1 MTDFSETIRRMKAED
16 DLALANKALINDGVD
31 NVTVTSAATAAAITH
46 TENPGQYSKTWEGM
60 DRIDQVANALEGGYH
75 GLKKSIKASEAVDAF
90 ESADIGLSA
99 FSEDIDGTDE
109 ESRKAV
115 EALLEKDTAV
125 NREYKQKELDRAYSA
140 AYDYQQLLKD
150 DIKYK
155 APEDIQAMQER
166 TKDMGL
172 WEGLGEGAKIF
183 FGGDVIG
190 NSIYLAGSSV
200 GAMTPYIV
208 MAAFGNKLG
217 AVSGASALGR
227 ALGAS
232 FMGYGSYQN
241 EYGNYI
247 TEKLQ
252 EKGYSLSDP
261 ESWRK
266 ALSDQA
272 FIDDL
277 KYRASNRAMGVSL
290 FDGLSGYAST
300 LRIRP
305 SALTQSVRKALGKAE
320 KAPTLAG
327 RFGDDVGNLVGQS
340 ALQGVLGGAGEAVG
354 SLAAGDKVDA
364 SAVLME
370 MVGEFTS
377 APSEVL
383 TLGVSTAHDY
393 REAVKNAETA
403 KQVEQVA
410 QKFTAAA
417 EAISNDL
424 QNEEA
429 VDAWAQRV
437 GEDKTLISFGQD
449 VVDNVDMDAL
459 REIDSDLADKV
470 EAAQEKKQSVEI
482 SVSRIAKIATKN
494 RDLANAL
501 IHESKVDVAGM
512 TPHEAEEFQKT
523 GKAEAEAQFDK
534 ILARSKGTRQQL
546 AEAREVAADLSRQL
560 QEAGTTQEVAD
571 LQVKPWEMMLANAAR
586 MLGTSPKDM
595 AKRMNL
601 RIERSEDGRSSI
613 EFTQKETDNS
623 GEQQFLAEAKDWA
636 EYIDGLTEA
645 PTTPSLML
653 KHTPLVMQLI
663 GADDL
668 PIYVNNHVLD
678 GAFKREDR
686 RKDQHRHLEIS
697 KEILKAIPM
706 AMADPIAIYKD
717 DDPNHVGDLLF
728 MLDLKDKK
736 TGSTIVV
743 SVQLKKATGYNKKSF
758 YHAVVTSFGKTLPIK
773 AKDNKPVVDNQWFID
788 HRNDLEYLDRKKIGQ
803 WNTSSGTNPLW
814 VLSIDLSG
822 KSVRSEEDL
831 RNLRKQMP
839 ALYQTAYSGGRA
851 KHTRFDMSKVGSG
864 LGTSVQG
871 WGMYAS
877 STLGVAERYREDAV
891 RRHEGEYSAKITV
904 DGTPIDDR
912 KYNEAEQVFFE
923 HAAEYFLENPK
934 EAKDLTPEAIN
945 KAKDHIVDSFKQSNK
960 DFEEK
965 IAELRE
971 KGGEE
976 ERIGRL
982 ETAIERVKR
991 LIDGIESYVSEL
1003 IKSKTP
1009 VEIDVPGR
1017 TFTIDIPDNELLLDW
1032 DKPIAEQTETVK
1044 KAIKDIA
1051 SALLSSHDITLE
1063 ETVNSIVEDI
1073 GFGSRSIV
1081 KSIGQYGNVS
1091 QEYVLHEIVRDFT
1104 TRMLNGDIQ
1113 SIEAAAGFYT
1123 TEALGTKGAT
1133 LKDTS
1138 KESLLDSL
1146 NDELGLLADVQ
1157 PEYVRPDAQDVV
1169 YLERDITRL
1178 LNSIQNKVEVLLPAF
1193 ALPEDTGKSY
1203 YERLVD
1209 YVTERD
1215 QLRTSEGK
1223 KGASLELNKY
1233 GIQGITYA
1241 DDSDYT
1247 VDEYVGGDRG
1257 FVIFNDE
1264 AIEILEFWQDRRGSY
1279 TPFNTSTNT
1288 YGQAGV
1294 ITLMQ
1299 ESDKSTFM
1307 HESSHVWLDFHTR
1320 LGMDIA
1326 DKFDR
1331 GEQLTA
1337 GEQEFLRTLG
1347 GFFKWGQQEGKVSLG
1362 VDDTP
1367 ESVMRAVRA
1376 WANLSIDE
1384 QRGMHELF
1392 AEGFERYLLEG
1403 YFPSYEVK
1411 DLFQKFKSWLLGI
1424 YKSLARQPNPI
1435 SPEVKKLYDLLFVS
1449 EQEVADAEVAA
1460 GMIKLFESDEAKVQ
1474 MTDEERKQYEELNQS
1489 ASLEAQGIISKAV
1502 AGVMRMYTRVRQDT
1516 AKAIYRDHKKRVD
1529 QRVAELQEEPRYVA
1543 FDILTGGLKQADGT
1557 VLKMKLNADL
1567 LQAEGYSQE
1576 TINALAKKGFVY
1588 DGRDHNNFISPKA
1601 LADQVGAP
1609 DAMALL
1615 ADLASNDRA
1624 KNYSPLARARE
1635 SLSWSY
1641 NMKLNVVELEALGV
1655 SADIIATLLDKD
1667 LAVDPRV
1674 KAATGSSEQL
1684 AAACGHPYPA
1694 DLVSELV
1701 DIQDVKQEATEQIAG
1716 EIAAETGKTPE
1727 IYTQLQSDL
1736 AAHNATRS
1744 RFLHAEHNAIARMLG
1759 KKQLLVTAAREFA
1772 KKKIQG
1778 MKLNELSAYIFIR
1791 DEKKCAR
1798 LAEQAYIK
1806 GDFEA
1811 CLEYKRGQIL
1821 NMEMARAAL
1830 EVQDSYEKTVR
1841 RARRIVRSKTIHK
1854 PYQKLAVLL
1863 MAQHRIGNTNSVD
1876 VASIA
1881 KESDALLKEI
1891 EENGTPIE
1899 GLREM
1904 LIDTTPVKE
1913 MTVEEA
1919 DNVCSALRELES
1931 VGRNFKK
1938 QQELAM
1944 KRQVAE
1950 LVAEGKEKLIEAAEA
1965 QGKQARVEEVP
1976 KSVWEKKI
1984 DSLKGFFVDHIK
1996 VATWCR
2002 IFDQNKDNGFFWNLF
2017 VRTANERADFENTE
2031 RARAAK
2037 ALSDILTPVF
2047 GNKGAFD
2054 QDKVKIGR
2062 RMMSKGERFAAA
2074 CNLGNE
2080 SNKERLIAGER
2091 EQWTDE
2097 AIEQLCSSLTAAEWE
2112 AVQKVWD
2119 LFESFR
2125 PMIAEKQKRVYGE
2138 EPKWLEPQAFDVTT
2152 KDGKS
2157 ITVRGGYY
2165 PVKYDPRASQKQK
2178 ILDDAT
2184 AAANELRGAFQS
2196 STTNRSFTKSRV
2208 EKPEEGRRLRL
2219 DMTALYNGI
2228 DDVIHDLAWHEWLI
2242 DTRRVLV
2249 GVNGVGTGLQA
2260 TIKERYGSHVAD
2272 AFDKWRE
2279 DIAQGDRVPEGSL
2292 SKLSGNIGAVAMG
2305 WNPMSALVQLT
2316 GVGYIVPRCGVKNTL
2331 WAIKKFLS
2339 SPNESRRNINVA
2351 SKMMANRALTMN
2363 KQVSQ
2368 IKNRIESGKRNLIKE
2383 HAYCMIV
2390 AMQSVVDSIAWMAAY
2405 AKAMNDETVLQS
2417 DNPYETAVAVADQTV
2432 IDTQSSGNIN
2442 DMSAIERNPANDL
2455 WTVFYSWS
2463 NAALNN
2469 SYSLVKGERN
2479 RSKAYRDLLWMGLVM
2494 PVLEKLFRELL
2505 KAEDEDEEEDELQAM
2520 LNLPLQAAIEYH
2532 LGMFVGA
2539 REIAGA
2545 AASAVTGETVYK
2557 YGGPSGAQ
2565 LLTTATNF
2573 MSAAQNP
2580 LSQSFANS
2588 AIDVTSAVLGL
2599 PGGQIKKTIKGVQAI
2614 ESGQAE
2620 GIDAIKAPIFGFSGK
2635 IKE

>member
-1 MTDFSETIRRMKAED
+1 MTDFSETIRRMKAKD

-31 NVTVTSAATAAAITH
+31 NVTVTSGATAAAIVH
-46 TENPGQYSKTWEGM
+46 TENPGQYSKTWESM

-125 NREYKQKELDRAYSA
+125 NREYKQKELDRANSA

-166 TKDMGL
+166 TKDSGF

-232 FMGYGSYQN
+232 FIGYGSYQN

-327 RFGDDVGNLVGQS
+327 RFGDEVGNLVGQS
-340 ALQGVLGGAGEAVG
+340 TLQGVLGGAGEAVG

-370 MVGEFTS
+370 MIGEFTS

-449 VVDNVDMDAL
+449 VVNNVDMDAL

-601 RIERSEDGRSSI
+601 RVERSTGGGELLSSFGNVFEIKENQFTNLIKRAKNGDRKPLLEAVNNYLMNIGEEVPKEELKHGQNWARKVVHKTLGEIRVSSRSSR
-613 EFTQKETDNS
+613 ELR
-623 GEQQFLAEAKDWA
+623 GEVIN
-636 EYIDGLTEA
+636 YIDNIVGLPA
-645 PTTPSLML
+645 
-653 KHTPLVMQLI
+653 
-663 GADDL
+663 
-668 PIYVNNHVLD
+668 
-678 GAFKREDR
+678 
-686 RKDQHRHLEIS
+686 
-697 KEILKAIPM
+697 
-706 AMADPIAIYKD
+706 
-717 DDPNHVGDLLF
+717 
-728 MLDLKDKK
+728 
-736 TGSTIVV
+736 
-743 SVQLKKATGYNKKSF
+743 
-758 YHAVVTSFGKTLPIK
+758 
-773 AKDNKPVVDNQWFID
+773 
-788 HRNDLEYLDRKKIGQ
+788 LEYVLTTGQ
-803 WNTSSGTNPLW
+803 VKWEKN
-814 VLSIDLSG
+814 
-822 KSVRSEEDL
+822 
-831 RNLRKQMP
+831 RKQSKKP
-839 ALYQTAYSGGRA
+839 NVIKYGKLSSDVVIDGTLYN
-851 KHTRFDMSKVGSG
+851 V
-864 LGTSVQG
+864 
-871 WGMYAS
+871 
-877 STLGVAERYREDAV
+877 
-891 RRHEGEYSAKITV
+891 SAKI
-904 DGTPIDDR
+904 
-912 KYNEAEQVFFE
+912 EQY
-923 HAAEYFLENPK
+923 A
-934 EAKDLTPEAIN
+934 D
-945 KAKDHIVDSFKQSNK
+945 
-960 DFEEK
+960 
-965 IAELRE
+965 
-971 KGGEE
+971 
-976 ERIGRL
+976 GRL
-982 ETAIERVKR
+982 YYFIETK
-991 LIDGIESYVSEL
+991 
-1003 IKSKTP
+1003 
-1009 VEIDVPGR
+1009 
-1017 TFTIDIPDNELLLDW
+1017 
-1032 DKPIAEQTETVK
+1032 KPPLARNFSQLST
-1044 KAIKDIA
+1044 A
-1051 SALLSSHDITLE
+1051 SSE
-1063 ETVNSIVEDI
+1063 ETESSNENYTLNIEVGQST
-1073 GFGSRSIV
+1073 GGSNN
-1081 KSIGQYGNVS
+1081 Q
-1091 QEYVLHEIVRDFT
+1091 
-1104 TRMLNGDIQ
+1104 
-1113 SIEAAAGFYT
+1113 
-1123 TEALGTKGAT
+1123 
-1133 LKDTS
+1133 
-1138 KESLLDSL
+1138 
-1146 NDELGLLADVQ
+1146 
-1157 PEYVRPDAQDVV
+1157 
-1169 YLERDITRL
+1169 
-1178 LNSIQNKVEVLLPAF
+1178 
-1193 ALPEDTGKSY
+1193 
-1203 YERLVD
+1203 
-1209 YVTERD
+1209 
-1215 QLRTSEGK
+1215 
-1223 KGASLELNKY
+1223 
-1233 GIQGITYA
+1233 
-1241 DDSDYT
+1241 
-1247 VDEYVGGDRG
+1247 
-1257 FVIFNDE
+1257 
-1264 AIEILEFWQDRRGSY
+1264 RGSY

-1347 GFFKWGQQEGKVSLG
+1347 GFFKWGQQEGKISLG

-1435 SPEVKKLYDLLFVS
+1435 SPEIKKLYDLLFVS

-1460 GMIKLFESDEAKVQ
+1460 GMIKLFEADDAKVQ

-1516 AKAIYRDHKKRVD
+1516 AKAIYRDHKKRID

-1543 FDILTGGLKQADGT
+1543 FDILTGGLKQSDGT

-1588 DGRDHNNFISPKA
+1588 DGRDHNNFISPKE
-1601 LADQVGAP
+1601 LASQVGAL

-1624 KNYSPLARARE
+1624 KNHSPLARARE

-1667 LAVDPRV
+1667 LAIDPRV
-1674 KAATGSSEQL
+1674 KSATGSSEQL

-1881 KESDALLKEI
+1881 KESDALLDEI

-1965 QGKQARVEEVP
+1965 QGKQARIEEVP
-1976 KSVWEKKI
+1976 KGNWEKKLDGI
-1984 DSLKGFFVDHIK
+1984 KRFFVDHVKI
-1996 VATWCR
+1996 ATWCR

-2017 VRTANERADFENTE
+2017 VRTANERAAFENTE
-2031 RARAAK
+2031 RARVAK

-2047 GNKGAFD
+2047 GNKGAFE

-2097 AIEQLCSSLTAAEWE
+2097 AIEKLCSSLTAAEWE

-2138 EPKWLEPQAFDVTT
+2138 EPKWLEPQAFYVTT
-2152 KDGKS
+2152 KDRKS

-2292 SKLSGNIGAVAMG
+2292 TKLSGNIGAVAMG

-2316 GVGYIVPRCGVKNTL
+2316 GVGYIVPRCGLKNTL

-2417 DNPYETAVAVADQTV
+2417 DNPYDTAVAIADQTV
-2432 IDTQSSGNIN
+2432 IDTQSSGNIS
-2442 DMSAIERNPANDL
+2442 DMSAIERDPRFDVL
-2455 WTVFYSWS
+2455 TVFYSWS

-2469 SYSLVKGERN
+2469 SYSLAKGERN
-2479 RSKAYRDLLWMGLVM
+2479 RSKAYRDLMWMGLVM
-2494 PVLEKLFRELL
+2494 PVLEKLFRESL
-2505 KAEDEDEEEDELQAM
+2505 KAEDDEEEEDELQAM
-2520 LNLPLQAAIEYH
+2520 LKMPLQATIEYH
-2532 LGMFVGA
+2532 LGMFVFG
-2539 REIAGA
+2539 REIASGV
-2545 AASAVTGETVYK
+2545 ASSVVGEPVYA
-2557 YGGPSGAQ
+2557 YRGPSGYQVVDITLNALKQ
-2565 LLTTATNF
+2565 TSNALYNQEVGRGFLNAT
-2573 MSAAQNP
+2573 
-2580 LSQSFANS
+2580 
-2588 AIDVTSAVLGL
+2588 IDMTSAVLGL
-2599 PGGQIKKTIKGVQAI
+2599 PGGQIKKTIKGIQAI

-2635 IKE
+2635 IDK

>member
-1 MTDFSETIRRMKAED
+1 MTDFSETIRRMKAKD

-31 NVTVTSAATAAAITH
+31 NVTITSGATAAAITH
-46 TENPGQYSKTWEGM
+46 TENPGQYSKTWESM

-99 FSEDIDGTDE
+99 LSEDIDGTDE

-370 MVGEFTS
+370 MIGEFTS

-601 RIERSEDGRSSI
+601 RVASDKDSNGANEYLNQSQYAKKKLKEQEALWRERLRHVKTNTREV
-613 EFTQKETDNS
+613 K
-623 GEQQFLAEAKDWA
+623 
-636 EYIDGLTEA
+636 
-645 PTTPSLML
+645 ML
-653 KHTPLVMQLI
+653 DESPLVFKLIKAPINEVWVAPHVFDGMLNQQNNNPKLNPHPAMTRQVLKQLPR
-663 GADDL
+663 AL
-668 PIYVNNHVLD
+668 
-678 GAFKREDR
+678 
-686 RKDQHRHLEIS
+686 
-697 KEILKAIPM
+697 
-706 AMADPIAIYKD
+706 ADPIAIFNAGTYKGQ
-717 DDPNHVGDLLF
+717 PRYVF
-728 MLDLKDKK
+728 MIDVIDENGSTVIVPIQINGKAKNKAMVNILTSAYGKDKN
-736 TGSTIVV
+736 VV
-743 SVQLKKATGYNKKSF
+743 DQATGQTVAVPDYRMFENKTNFKKLV
-758 YHAVVTSFGKTLPIK
+758 YV
-773 AKDNKPVVDNQWFID
+773 N
-788 HRNDLEYLDRKKIGQ
+788 RKKLGY
-803 WNTSSGTNPLW
+803 WSTFSGSNSLRVYSNSLTKG
-814 VLSIDLSG
+814 SIST
-822 KSVRSEEDL
+822 EEDL
-831 RNLRKQMP
+831 RNLHKQNP

-851 KHTRFDMSKVGSG
+851 KHSRFDMSKVGSG

-923 HAAEYFLENPK
+923 YAAEYFLDNPK

-982 ETAIERVKR
+982 ETALARRKR
-991 LIDGIESYVSEL
+991 QIDGIESYVSEL
-1003 IKSKTP
+1003 VKSKTP

-1081 KSIGQYGNVS
+1081 KSICQYGNVS
-1091 QEYVLHEIVRDFT
+1091 QEYVLNEIVRDFT

-1157 PEYVRPDAQDVV
+1157 PEYIQPDAHDVV

-1178 LNSIQNKVEVLLPAF
+1178 LNNIQNKVEVLLPAF

-1347 GFFKWGQQEGKVSLG
+1347 GFFKWGQQEGKISLG

-1411 DLFQKFKSWLLGI
+1411 DLFQKFKSWLLSI

-1460 GMIKLFESDEAKVQ
+1460 GMIKLFEADDAKVQ

-1516 AKAIYRDHKKRVD
+1516 AKAIYRDHKKRID
-1529 QRVAELQEEPRYVA
+1529 LRVAELQEEPRYVA
-1543 FDILTGGLKQADGT
+1543 FDILTGGLKQPDGT

-1588 DGRDHNNFISPKA
+1588 DGRDHNNFITS
-1601 LADQVGAP
+1601 
-1609 DAMALL
+1609 LL
-1615 ADLASNDRA
+1615 
-1624 KNYSPLARARE
+1624 
-1635 SLSWSY
+1635 
-1641 NMKLNVVELEALGV
+1641 LEG
-1655 SADIIATLLDKD
+1655 
-1667 LAVDPRV
+1667 P
-1674 KAATGSSEQL
+1674 
-1684 AAACGHPYPA
+1684 
-1694 DLVSELV
+1694 
-1701 DIQDVKQEATEQIAG
+1701 TEI
-1716 EIAAETGKTPE
+1716 TK
-1727 IYTQLQSDL
+1727 IY
-1736 AAHNATRS
+1736 
-1744 RFLHAEHNAIARMLG
+1744 
-1759 KKQLLVTAAREFA
+1759 
-1772 KKKIQG
+1772 
-1778 MKLNELSAYIFIR
+1778 
-1791 DEKKCAR
+1791 
-1798 LAEQAYIK
+1798 
-1806 GDFEA
+1806 
-1811 CLEYKRGQIL
+1811 
-1821 NMEMARAAL
+1821 
-1830 EVQDSYEKTVR
+1830 EV
-1841 RARRIVRSKTIHK
+1841 
-1854 PYQKLAVLL
+1854 
-1863 MAQHRIGNTNSVD
+1863 
-1876 VASIA
+1876 
-1881 KESDALLKEI
+1881 
-1891 EENGTPIE
+1891 
-1899 GLREM
+1899 
-1904 LIDTTPVKE
+1904 
-1913 MTVEEA
+1913 
-1919 DNVCSALRELES
+1919 
-1931 VGRNFKK
+1931 
-1938 QQELAM
+1938 
-1944 KRQVAE
+1944 
-1950 LVAEGKEKLIEAAEA
+1950 
-1965 QGKQARVEEVP
+1965 
-1976 KSVWEKKI
+1976 
-1984 DSLKGFFVDHIK
+1984 
-1996 VATWCR
+1996 
-2002 IFDQNKDNGFFWNLF
+2002 
-2017 VRTANERADFENTE
+2017 
-2031 RARAAK
+2031 
-2037 ALSDILTPVF
+2037 
-2047 GNKGAFD
+2047 
-2054 QDKVKIGR
+2054 
-2062 RMMSKGERFAAA
+2062 
-2074 CNLGNE
+2074 
-2080 SNKERLIAGER
+2080 
-2091 EQWTDE
+2091 
-2097 AIEQLCSSLTAAEWE
+2097 
-2112 AVQKVWD
+2112 
-2119 LFESFR
+2119 
-2125 PMIAEKQKRVYGE
+2125 
-2138 EPKWLEPQAFDVTT
+2138 
-2152 KDGKS
+2152 
-2157 ITVRGGYY
+2157 
-2165 PVKYDPRASQKQK
+2165 
-2178 ILDDAT
+2178 
-2184 AAANELRGAFQS
+2184 
-2196 STTNRSFTKSRV
+2196 
-2208 EKPEEGRRLRL
+2208 
-2219 DMTALYNGI
+2219 
-2228 DDVIHDLAWHEWLI
+2228 
-2242 DTRRVLV
+2242 
-2249 GVNGVGTGLQA
+2249 
-2260 TIKERYGSHVAD
+2260 
-2272 AFDKWRE
+2272 
-2279 DIAQGDRVPEGSL
+2279 
-2292 SKLSGNIGAVAMG
+2292 
-2305 WNPMSALVQLT
+2305 
-2316 GVGYIVPRCGVKNTL
+2316 
-2331 WAIKKFLS
+2331 
-2339 SPNESRRNINVA
+2339 
-2351 SKMMANRALTMN
+2351 
-2363 KQVSQ
+2363 
-2368 IKNRIESGKRNLIKE
+2368 
-2383 HAYCMIV
+2383 
-2390 AMQSVVDSIAWMAAY
+2390 
-2405 AKAMNDETVLQS
+2405 
-2417 DNPYETAVAVADQTV
+2417 
-2432 IDTQSSGNIN
+2432 
-2442 DMSAIERNPANDL
+2442 
-2455 WTVFYSWS
+2455 
-2463 NAALNN
+2463 
-2469 SYSLVKGERN
+2469 
-2479 RSKAYRDLLWMGLVM
+2479 
-2494 PVLEKLFRELL
+2494 
-2505 KAEDEDEEEDELQAM
+2505 
-2520 LNLPLQAAIEYH
+2520 
-2532 LGMFVGA
+2532 
-2539 REIAGA
+2539 
-2545 AASAVTGETVYK
+2545 
-2557 YGGPSGAQ
+2557 
-2565 LLTTATNF
+2565 
-2573 MSAAQNP
+2573 
-2580 LSQSFANS
+2580 
-2588 AIDVTSAVLGL
+2588 
-2599 PGGQIKKTIKGVQAI
+2599 
-2614 ESGQAE
+2614 
-2620 GIDAIKAPIFGFSGK
+2620 
-2635 IKE
+2635 